1 MFEVDRLTR
10 KYELVPLSGND
21 VGVFPCNLVTKMV
34 TGTMLTP
41 SRAVT
46 CQKFAFRSTS

>member
-34 TGTMLTP
+34 TGTMLTQDVP
-41 SRAVT
+41 KT
-46 CQKFAFRSTS
+46 HDTEKC